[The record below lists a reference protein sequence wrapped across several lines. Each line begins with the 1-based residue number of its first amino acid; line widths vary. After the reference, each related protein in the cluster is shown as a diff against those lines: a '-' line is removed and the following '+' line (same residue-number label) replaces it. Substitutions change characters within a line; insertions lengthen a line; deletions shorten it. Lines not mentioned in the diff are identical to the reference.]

1 MYGGKTVGVVVPA
14 YNEAALVGG
23 VIDTMPAFVDRV
35 YVVDDAST
43 DDTWAEI
50 TRHAGAAND
59 RRVPETTLAD
69 GGEARFVV
77 PIRHEANRGPGGARK
92 TGYARA
98 FADGLEVVATMD
110 ADGQMDP
117 AYLGRIVGP
126 VIAGRASYAKGTRLR
141 NRESWR
147 EMPPFRLFGNLL
159 LTFLTKVA
167 SGYWEMTDPQNGYTA
182 ISRAALAD
190 IGIETLYDD
199 YGYLNDVLTSLN
211 VDSRSIADVSHPAR
225 YGTEHS
231 GIHYSTFVPSLSGV
245 LLRNFCRRL
254 TNRYLMFDF
263 HPLAFLYGL
272 GALGLAGSAFSAGS
286 AVYAALSGSS
296 SRAASS
302 SSPASNTGR
311 SAVDGGSAAGPDAD
325 SDSGPESPTEPAS
338 SPEPTAGPS
347 DPRSTIARSLVALEA
362 FVFGACVLAL
372 AIVFDVRANE
382 GLVMRIEDESADGR
396 SAESRTD
403 RPDDSER
410 EDTDGTDGTA
420 GAGER

>member
-182 ISRAALAD
+182 ISREALAE

-211 VDSRSIADVSHPAR
+211 VRSKRIADVPHPAR

-231 GIHYSTFVPSLSGV
+231 GIRYATFIPSLSGV
-245 LLRNFCRRL
+245 LLRNFGRRL
-254 TNRYLMFDF
+254 QKRYLLLDF

-272 GALGLAGSAFSAGS
+272 SLVGFL
-286 AVYAALSGSS
+286 LS
-296 SRAASS
+296 
-302 SSPASNTGR
+302 TL
-311 SAVDGGSAAGPDAD
+311 SAAGAIRTRLTARLTGRDR
-325 SDSGPESPTEPAS
+325 SGSTSRSARR
-338 SPEPTAGPS
+338 PS
-347 DPRSTIARSLVALEA
+347 VIRGLAALHA
-362 FVFGACVLAL
+362 ALFAVITLVLAI
-372 AIVFDVRANE
+372 AFDARANE
-382 GLVMRIEDESADGR
+382 GLVVRADDAPTGDGVSTSDTPTDGLPADGAFGEEATR
-396 SAESRTD
+396 GEIDAN
-403 RPDDSER
+403 P
-410 EDTDGTDGTA
+410 TDGEEGSNP
-420 GAGER
+420 